1 MLFGMELY
9 YTEFLIAIAPLL
21 PLVLRIGIP
30 LRFVRRGKPRA
41 PMASDQTNLWVVP
54 RLGS

>member
-1 MLFGMELY
+1 MEY
-9 YTEFLIAIAPLL
+9 LIAIAPLL